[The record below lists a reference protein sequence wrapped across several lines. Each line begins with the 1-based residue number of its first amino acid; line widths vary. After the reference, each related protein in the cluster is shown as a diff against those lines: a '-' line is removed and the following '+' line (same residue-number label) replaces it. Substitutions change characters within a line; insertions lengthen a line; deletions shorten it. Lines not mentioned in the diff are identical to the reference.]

1 MRITLA
7 EGDVIRRSEFK
18 LNNQRIEEHIK
29 VVEACVIDNKES
41 TDKLSLIMI
50 GNGEGGII
58 WKVNML
64 MLRNQWLD
72 KGVNVFIG
80 IGASLLTLWLTGVL
94 HL

>member
-7 EGDVIRRSEFK
+7 EGDVVTRSEFK

-29 VVEACVIDNKES
+29 TVEACVIDNKES
-41 TDKLSLIMI
+41 IDKLSIIMI

-80 IGASLLTLWLTGVL
+80 IGASLLTMWLTGVL

>member
-7 EGDVIRRSEFK
+7 EGDVITRSEFK
-18 LNNQRIEEHIK
+18 LNNQRLEEHIK
-29 VVEACVIDNKES
+29 VVETCVIDNKES
-41 TDKLSLIMI
+41 IDKLSRIML
-50 GNGEGGII
+50 GNGEGGLV

-64 MLRNQWLD
+64 MLRNQWVD

-80 IGASLLTLWLTGVL
+80 IGASLITLWLTGAL